1 MSSNPIYWNKVKCIH
16 PITEVFLGLCTRIC
30 IHRCSWACG
39 KVNFVKWSLQI
50 GMRIRAPM
58 QDGVRRRGCCCGAP
72 RTSCRNNTE
81 PFFYTAAKGAGLP
94 GNFNSRCRLS
104 IFACNVCSGVIY
116 LSKKWWCVSTVQ
128 RSEDY
133 FPIAS
138 FRLMMFLVY

>member
-16 PITEVFLGLCTRIC
+16 PITEVFPWIMHTHLHSQVLLSLRQSKLCLVVL
-30 IHRCSWACG
+30 A
-39 KVNFVKWSLQI
+39 I
-50 GMRIRAPM
+50 GMRTRVPM
-58 QDGVRRRGCCCGAP
+58 QDGVRRCECCCGAP

-116 LSKKWWCVSTVQ
+116 LSNIKNGGVCRLFSAVRTISQLPLLGWW
-128 RSEDY
+128 Y
-133 FPIAS
+133 F
-138 FRLMMFLVY
+138 